1 MVLTIEEKLWAGLL
15 VVLIAFLLFGLF
27 TVHLIDVGKA
37 DEKAAVF
44 AIEQK
49 DAQKAAAETA
59 GWNLK
64 LSDATAARAKELA
77 DAQDMALKPI
87 ATVSLQRYTLSPA
100 VPASPA
106 ASGGG
111 AAPAASGSVC
121 SGLVPGSSGEMRSFD
136 EAKSADQL
144 IADYRDLYNSWPIST
159 NTEKPTK

>member
-44 AIEQK
+44 AQEQK

-64 LSDATAARAKELA
+64 LSDATAARAKELS
-77 DAQDMALKPI
+77 DAQDLALEPVT
-87 ATVSLQRYTLSPA
+87 TVSLQRYTLSPA

-106 ASGGG
+106 APGGG
-111 AAPAASGSVC
+111 TAPAAAAVVCNSV
-121 SGLVPGSSGEMRSFD
+121 LQESFEQLRAD
-136 EAKSADQL
+136 FAEAQRADRL
-144 IADYRDLYNSWPIST
+144 LA
-159 NTEKPTK
+159 